1 LRILKGILE
10 GLLDIVYP
18 PYCVVCGLS
27 DPEWF
32 CPDCRLKIEYLE
44 PPYCIRCGIPCTTG
58 LCSDCRDSK
67 HLFTSANSATLFSAP
82 VVEVVHQFKYGGH
95 IVLADSLAEIM
106 VERLPKTELQGKF
119 DLIVAIPEEDSR
131 LVERGFNQAE
141 ELASRLALAVS
152 CEYLPNVLKK
162 TRKTS
167 RQVGLSAEARA
178 VNLLEAY
185 GVSLPG
191 TIDGRNVLVVDD
203 VMTTGSTLEEAAR
216 ALKEAG
222 ASHVRG
228 YTLARGI

>member
-1 LRILKGILE
+1 ME
-10 GLLDIVYP
+10 GVLDIVYP
-18 PYCVVCGLS
+18 PFCVVCGLS

-58 LCSDCRDSK
+58 MCSDCRDSK
-67 HLFTSANSATLFSAP
+67 RLFTSANSATLFSEP
-82 VVEVVHQFKYGGH
+82 IVEVVHQFKYGGH
-95 IVLADSLAEIM
+95 KVLADPLAEIM
-106 VERLPKTELQGKF
+106 VERFQKTELPGKF
-119 DLIVAIPEEDSR
+119 DLIVAIPEEDTR

-141 ELASRLALAVS
+141 ELATRLADAVS

-162 TRKTS
+162 IRKTS

-178 VNLLEAY
+178 ANLLGAY
-185 GVSLPG
+185 SVNMPG
-191 TIDGRNVLVVDD
+191 TVDGRNVLVVDD